1 MFVIISAGLQWVSWL
16 IQLGACL
23 FCWYFPFFSL
33 PYFFVVHGTT
43 HADDSCLSTLFAY
56 TPGFLGLCVV
66 VVVPPLLVGQSF
78 YGRETADDILKAALL
93 PVIGAVSWLSFKSR
107 RTSSDTSQFIEA
119 AEEVAAA
126 ARALAKKIT
135 VAQPD
140 GTGVDSVNARAATAT
155 SSAAVAT
162 AVSAEAVAVALAAPE
177 TENSN
182 TRAVRCRDENSTLNG
197 NGQSDERVPPNEI
210 K

>member
-1 MFVIISAGLQWVSWL
+1 M
-16 IQLGACL
+16 
-23 FCWYFPFFSL
+23 
-33 PYFFVVHGTT
+33 
-43 HADDSCLSTLFAY
+43 
-56 TPGFLGLCVV
+56 
-66 VVVPPLLVGQSF
+66 
-78 YGRETADDILKAALL
+78 

-155 SSAAVAT
+155 SSAAVAA
-162 AVSAEAVAVALAAPE
+162 AVAAEAVAVALAAPE
-177 TENSN
+177 TENQ
-182 TRAVRCRDENSTLNG
+182 TLEPCDVGTKIAPLIEMDRALREF
-197 NGQSDERVPPNEI
+197 P
-210 K
+210 